1 MEFLYFP
8 AFHGSYGLKILELR
22 HARNLPTKGDGVN
35 VEVVKQPDIFVI
47 TPSESEMAD
56 ALPSDV
62 LCTQPPRLVEIKNG
76 ITARFK
82 GRGEKSGGNT
92 TSPSRRNREG
102 GRNYNKG
109 TYSMRQLSLS
119 NKVLKLIHTSENKD
133 KMAKEIAQ
141 ENKHQ
146 SGHPHLLIEELL
158 TENMISTQPQTQPDQ
173 QPVALV
179 DNENATAMVLA
190 QENNQ
195 HKGDDEVGNSK
206 QPATGLPKRTTPP
219 STTKKSNTK
228 RPRPPPLK
236 KKPPPPSKKKPPPS
250 TKKKKT
256 PTTKKKKKK
265 KNGPIEI

>member
-1 MEFLYFP
+1 
-8 AFHGSYGLKILELR
+8 
-22 HARNLPTKGDGVN
+22 
-35 VEVVKQPDIFVI
+35 
-47 TPSESEMAD
+47 MAD

-62 LCTQPPRLVEIKNG
+62 LCTQPPRLGEIKNG

-109 TYSMRQLSLS
+109 TYSVRQLSLS

-146 SGHPHLLIEELL
+146 SVIEDLL
-158 TENMISTQPQTQPDQ
+158 TGNMISTQPQTQPDQ

-190 QENNQ
+190 QEDNQ
-195 HKGDDEVGNSK
+195 HKGDDQVGNSK
-206 QPATGLPKRTTPP
+206 QPATTTAPP
-219 STTKKSNTK
+219 STVADDDIATMVALQND
-228 RPRPPPLK
+228 
-236 KKPPPPSKKKPPPS
+236 
-250 TKKKKT
+250 
-256 PTTKKKKKK
+256 
-265 KNGPIEI
+265 